1 MAQLTRSNAQLS
13 DSDFQETEQNSSDS
27 LFIPESTRY
36 RAQSR
41 GVKRKAESPA
51 SPTDGSKL
59 LGSGNEDGDDEDPT
73 GTHGYELASG
83 HSHRNPRK
91 RRPGRSIKKPPQY
104 REQMSLD
111 LDESSPLEED
121 PAEPDLKRRY
131 RLLKESMERRGQR
144 VKGLYQSSAPKGSTR
159 IKQPP
164 PLEMNLLRQTFLS
177 YGVGVNDDLGPE
189 ILRCMTSNE
198 MLPLIREWHDGGSQD
213 VLLERS
219 SPFDTGLVVW
229 GWHAD
234 RIARHAYNHGSGEV
248 PLIANCEN
256 DGIVLGRAAQTVVLM
271 YRRCQLVR
279 DIQWEHPTRK
289 AYFGYLV
296 CAIMLLTVLEDLRDE
311 EESFFAV
318 LLKSWLANPTL
329 QKVRPRW
336 EAKYNLKLTKMPGD
350 VRRTSVR
357 LHDVFNLIES
367 CADEVVVDGKGASI
381 TASFTCQED
390 LVLLDVM
397 SATSKPGEEACDE
410 VMDVLPGR
418 TLSECRDA
426 FKRLVHV
433 RNSGSDES
441 GSVLVH
447 QPDDQAS
454 GCGMG
459 VAQPKRRLMG
469 QRLPGYETSVQSPVE
484 KQGGNNTVS
493 APQSDSDGGA
503 IVDNSLE
510 QNANVENAGRKRE
523 DLERESRMQAGVI
536 DSLKVEVAEA
546 FLKTCRD
553 ANAISALNSEKL
565 ALAEVTTGLR
575 KQIGELEAEVKVH
588 WGKDEVMGEMSE
600 RLAERDREL
609 ESQTTKVAALEQALA
624 EAKKL
629 SRWRP

>member
-1 MAQLTRSNAQLS
+1 MAQRTRSDAQVS
-13 DSDFQETEQNSSDS
+13 DSNFQETEENLSDS
-27 LFIPESTRY
+27 LFIPESPRY
-36 RAQSR
+36 RAQIR
-41 GVKRKAESPA
+41 GMKRKAESPA
-51 SPTDGSKL
+51 SPTVASKL
-59 LGSGNEDGDDEDPT
+59 LDSGNEDGDDQDLA
-73 GTHGYELASG
+73 GTHGYEVASG
-83 HSHRNPRK
+83 SSHSNSRK
-91 RRPGRSIKKPPQY
+91 RRSGRSVKKPPQY

-111 LDESSPLEED
+111 LGKSSPLEGD

-131 RLLKESMERRGQR
+131 RLLKEDMERRGLR
-144 VKGLYQSSAPKGSTR
+144 VKGLYQSSTPKGSTR
-159 IKQPP
+159 IEQPP

-177 YGVGVNDDLGPE
+177 YGVGVNDDIGPE

-198 MLPLIREWHDGGSQD
+198 MLPLIRGWHDGGSQD
-213 VLLERS
+213 VLLEES
-219 SPFDTGLVVW
+219 FPFDTGLVVW

-248 PLIANCEN
+248 PLIANCKN

-279 DIQWEHPTRK
+279 DTQWEHPTRK

-329 QKVRPRW
+329 QRVRPRW

-350 VRRTSVR
+350 VGRTGVR

-367 CADEVVVDGKGASI
+367 CADEVMVDGKGASI
-381 TASFTCQED
+381 TAPFTCQED
-390 LVLLDVM
+390 LVLLEVM
-397 SATSKPGEEACDE
+397 SATSKTGEEAWND

-426 FKRLVHV
+426 FQRLVHV
-433 RNSGSDES
+433 RDPGSDES

-454 GCGMG
+454 GCEMS
-459 VAQPKRRLMG
+459 VAQPKKRLMG
-469 QRLPGYETSVQSPVE
+469 QRLPGYEKIVQSPVE

-493 APQSDSDGGA
+493 VPQSDNGGGA
-503 IVDNSLE
+503 IVDNSPE
-510 QNANVENAGRKRE
+510 QNANVEFSGRKRE
-523 DLERESRMQAGVI
+523 DLERECRWQAGVI
-536 DSLKVEVAEA
+536 DSLKAEVGEA

-553 ANAISALNSEKL
+553 ANAISALNNEKL
-565 ALAEVTTGLR
+565 ALAEVATGLR
-575 KQIGELEAEVKVH
+575 KQIGELEAEVKIH
-588 WGKDEVMGEMSE
+588 WGKDEVMEEM
-600 RLAERDREL
+600 RKGLAERDRKL

-624 EAKKL
+624 EGKKL
-629 SRWRP
+629 SHWRP